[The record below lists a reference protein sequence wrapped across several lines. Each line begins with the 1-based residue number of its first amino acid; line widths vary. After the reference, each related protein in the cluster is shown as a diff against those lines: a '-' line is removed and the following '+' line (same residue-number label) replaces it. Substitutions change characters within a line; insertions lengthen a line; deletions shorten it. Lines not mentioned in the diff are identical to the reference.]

1 MTNLT
6 AKVAQAR
13 LTRRQLAGGAAGLG
27 AAAAIATVPSF
38 GARQALAQAS
48 GGTLKLP
55 LGASANVNLNPIG
68 IGTLGAFYLQSCIY
82 DGLVLSSPSWDDIEP
97 GLAETWDTSE
107 DGLTYTF
114 HLRQGVKWHD
124 GEPFTSADVIYTYQT
139 ILTKAIGSYMAST
152 LFSVTGAEDFFNGT
166 ATDVSGLQAPDDN
179 TVVFTL
185 SEPNASFL
193 FSILTQHSIIPAH
206 VWKDMPVDE
215 MTKPASW
222 EKGQIGTG
230 PFKFVEYQPDQ
241 FLKLDPNPDAWRGAP
256 LLDGILFVMV
266 GTTPD
271 AYAAALEKG
280 DLDYAG
286 ALPAT
291 EYERLSSIDTL
302 TMYSKPVY
310 NIRFLSVNVSKP
322 YLADARVRQAIAY
335 AIDRAGIVDAIISY
349 GGEQTDNLTP
359 SAKWRNENVT
369 KYPFDPEK
377 AKSLLAEAG
386 WDPGQKL
393 VVSLYYQDQ
402 AHADSIATVQQNLTD
417 VGINAEVLQLDGSAV
432 QDYYYNNAEF
442 DVMLAGFGVSPDM
455 DEFSRCFMSDAF
467 WPAGQN
473 AMKYVNPKVD
483 ELFLAGRQ
491 TVDEAARKTA
501 YDEVQVILSDDL
513 PWIPFYNLKLVAGM
527 NTRIQNGDAIVNVW
541 NRPYQWNIE
550 KVSTSDGK

>member
-310 NIRFLSVNVSKP
+310 NIRFLSVNVS
-322 YLADARVRQAIAY
+322 
-335 AIDRAGIVDAIISY
+335 
-349 GGEQTDNLTP
+349 
-359 SAKWRNENVT
+359 
-369 KYPFDPEK
+369 
-377 AKSLLAEAG
+377 
-386 WDPGQKL
+386 
-393 VVSLYYQDQ
+393 
-402 AHADSIATVQQNLTD
+402 
-417 VGINAEVLQLDGSAV
+417 
-432 QDYYYNNAEF
+432 
-442 DVMLAGFGVSPDM
+442 
-455 DEFSRCFMSDAF
+455 
-467 WPAGQN
+467 
-473 AMKYVNPKVD
+473 
-483 ELFLAGRQ
+483 
-491 TVDEAARKTA
+491 
-501 YDEVQVILSDDL
+501 
-513 PWIPFYNLKLVAGM
+513 
-527 NTRIQNGDAIVNVW
+527 
-541 NRPYQWNIE
+541 
-550 KVSTSDGK
+550 